1 MSNSVGAA
9 ATTTAGGATHNLQP
23 AVSDSRKMQSNSRDI
38 PKTCMNCK
46 FDSVGGVCVGEVGRK
61 AISNVITGALCVG
74 SWGMGVKKWNTC

>member
-46 FDSVGGVCVGEVGRK
+46 FDSVGGVCVLGKLDEKQSLMLLQVLCVLEVG
-61 AISNVITGALCVG
+61 G
-74 SWGMGVKKWNTC
+74 WG